1 MSLVIPA
8 GQKVSFVGPS
18 GCGKSTIMQMLMRF
32 YDPDD
37 GMILID
43 GINIKDYSIRHLRRQ
58 LAIVSQEPTLFN
70 GTIAENIRYN
80 NPHCSMEE
88 IEEAAKKANAYHFIV
103 NDITEVTEQKSD
115 MGKGFDKKVGPKG

>member
-80 NPHCSMEE
+80 NLHCSMEK

-103 NDITEVTEQKSD
+103 NDITEVAEQKGD